1 MISLQQVPFAIV
13 AAAEGIASSSHLSFE
28 EEIDKFHFAEEKRT
42 PERPVELLD
51 SKTESN
57 RLSTAHQPGQTVAL
71 VETSS
76 KEAEIMDLKKS
87 RA

>member
-1 MISLQQVPFAIV
+1 VISLQQVLFTIV
-13 AAAEGIASSSHLSFE
+13 AAAEGIASSLHLSLE

-57 RLSTAHQPGQTVAL
+57 RLSTAHQLGQIVAL

-76 KEAEIMDLKKS
+76 KEVEIMDLKKS